1 MKIVENKELNN
12 VAITKQSIDDTSD
25 LPYIPSSPMPSK
37 SFAMLVVAPSS
48 GGKTSFWTSLLLSH
62 PTKKKPDIN
71 RVFYRYFDKIILFSP
86 SKDTLPM
93 DKLKLDESRVFLKYE
108 DQDLINFIDEEKEG
122 ENLNNLIILD
132 DSIKQIKNNKEIHKL
147 VLNRRHL
154 THNPDS
160 PNKAGLS
167 VLITSQKF
175 NAADTYLRNNM
186 SDIIIFKTSVKNELD
201 AIKSDLMTD
210 LEKHQQDAILKKAFE
225 KKYGFLYIKNYMP
238 KKDRYYIGFDKVV
251 FDDDEDEILIKSHK
265 QEEEE
270 DNKKDKVKKDLKDIK
285 NKS

>member
-1 MKIVENKELNN
+1 MKIRENKDLNN
-12 VAITKQSIDDTSD
+12 IAIVKQSIDDTSD
-25 LPYIPSSPMPSK
+25 LPYIPPHPLPAK
-37 SFAMLVVAPSS
+37 SFAMLVVAPAG

-71 RVFYRYFDKIILFSP
+71 RVWYRYFDKIILFSP

-93 DKLKLDESRVFLKYE
+93 DKLKLDESRCFLKYNDE
-108 DQDLINFIDEEKEG
+108 DLINFIEEEKEG

-147 VLNRRHL
+147 VLNRRHI
-154 THNPDS
+154 THNPDED
-160 PNKAGLS
+160 NKAGLS

-186 SDIIIFKTSVKNELD
+186 SDIIIFKTSVKNELE
-201 AIKSDLMTD
+201 AIKNDLMSDLDKD
-210 LEKHQQDAILKKAFE
+210 LQDKLLKKAFE

-238 KKDRYYIGFDKVV
+238 TVDRYYINFDKVV
-251 FDDDEDEILIKSHK
+251 FEDLDGDGEDDIIIENEK
-265 QEEEE
+265 
-270 DNKKDKVKKDLKDIK
+270 NDKVKKDLKK
-285 NKS
+285 

>member
-12 VAITKQSIDDTSD
+12 IAITKQSIDDTSD
-25 LPYIPSSPMPSK
+25 LPYIPASPLPSK
-37 SFAMLVVAPSS
+37 SFAMLVVAPAG

-71 RVFYRYFDKIILFSP
+71 RIYYRYFDKIILFSP

-93 DKLKLDESRVFLKYE
+93 DKLKLDESRCFLKYNDE
-108 DQDLINFIDEEKEG
+108 DLINFIEEEKEG

-147 VLNRRHL
+147 VLNRRHI
-154 THNPDS
+154 THNPDE

-175 NAADTYLRNNM
+175 NACDTYLRNNM

-201 AIKSDLMTD
+201 AIKNDLMSDLDKDT
-210 LEKHQQDAILKKAFE
+210 QDKLLKKAFE
-225 KKYGFLYIKNYMP
+225 KKYGFLYVKNYMP
-238 KKDRYYIGFDKVV
+238 TVDRYYINFDKVV
-251 FDDDEDEILIKSHK
+251 FEDLDGDG
-265 QEEEE
+265 EE
-270 DNKKDKVKKDLKDIK
+270 DIIIENDKNDKVKKDIK
-285 NKS
+285 K

>member
-12 VAITKQSIDDTSD
+12 VAITKMSIDDTSD
-25 LPYIPSSPMPSK
+25 LPYIPPSPLPCK
-37 SFAMLVVAPSS
+37 SFAMLVVAPAG
-48 GGKTSFWTSLLLSH
+48 GGKSSFWTSLLLSH

-71 RVFYRYFDKIILFSP
+71 RIYYRYFDKIILFSP

-93 DKLKLDESRVFLKYE
+93 DKLKLDESRCFLKYNDE
-108 DQDLINFIDEEKEG
+108 DLIKFIDEEKEG

-147 VLNRRHL
+147 VLNRRHI
-154 THNPDS
+154 THNKDQD
-160 PNKAGLS
+160 NKAGLS

-201 AIKSDLMTD
+201 AIKNDLMSD
-210 LEKHQQDAILKKAFE
+210 LEKHEQDALIKKAFE
-225 KKYGFLYIKNYMP
+225 KKYGFLYVKNYMP
-238 KKDRYYIGFDKVV
+238 KKDRYYVNYDKVV
-251 FDDDEDEILIKSHK
+251 FDDIDGDGKEDITLIKN
-265 QEEEE
+265 ENE
-270 DNKKDKVKKDLKDIK
+270 KKDIEK
-285 NKS
+285 

>member
-25 LPYIPSSPMPSK
+25 LPYIPLSPLPSK

-210 LEKHQQDAILKKAFE
+210 LEKDEQDALLKKAFE

-238 KKDRYYIGFDKVV
+238 KKDRYYIGYDKVI
-251 FDDDEDEILIKSHK
+251 FDDEDIDDEDDILIKAHI
-265 QEEEE
+265 EEEIE
-270 DNKKDKVKKDLKDIK
+270 ENKKDKVKKDLK
-285 NKS
+285 KS

>member
-12 VAITKQSIDDTSD
+12 IAITKQSIDDTSD
-25 LPYIPSSPMPSK
+25 LPYIPPSPLPAK
-37 SFAMLVVAPSS
+37 SFAMLVVAPAG

-71 RVFYRYFDKIILFSP
+71 RIYYRYFDKIILFSP

-93 DKLKLDESRVFLKYE
+93 DKLKLDESRCFLKYNDE
-108 DQDLINFIDEEKEG
+108 DLINFIEEEKEG

-147 VLNRRHL
+147 VLNRRHI
-154 THNPDS
+154 THNKDEQ
-160 PNKAGLS
+160 NKAGLS

-186 SDIIIFKTSVKNELD
+186 SDIIIFKTSVKNELQS
-201 AIKSDLMTD
+201 IKDDLMSD
-210 LEKHQQDAILKKAFE
+210 LEKDEQDALLKKAFE

-238 KKDRYYIGFDKVV
+238 KKDRYYVNFSKVV
-251 FDDDEDEILIKSHK
+251 FNDDDDQDEILINAHI

-270 DNKKDKVKKDLKDIK
+270 DNKNSKVKK
-285 NKS
+285 

>member
-25 LPYIPSSPMPSK
+25 LPYIPPSPLPAK
-37 SFAMLVVAPSS
+37 SFAMLVVAPAG

-71 RVFYRYFDKIILFSP
+71 RIYYRYFDKIILISP

-93 DKLKLDESRVFLKYE
+93 DKLKLDESRCFLKYE
-108 DQDLINFIDEEKEG
+108 DQDLIDFIDEEKEG

-147 VLNRRHL
+147 VLNRRHI
-154 THNPDS
+154 THNPDED
-160 PNKAGLS
+160 NKAGLS

-201 AIKSDLMTD
+201 SIKNDLMSDLDKD
-210 LEKHQQDAILKKAFE
+210 LQDKLLKKAFE
-225 KKYGFLYIKNYMP
+225 KKYGFLYVKNYMP
-238 KKDRYYIGFDKVV
+238 TKDRYYINFDKVI
-251 FDDDEDEILIKSHK
+251 FEDLDNDDEDDILIQSHI
-265 QEEEE
+265 QEEIE
-270 DNKKDKVKKDLKDIK
+270 DDKKHKVKNNLKK
-285 NKS
+285 

>member
-25 LPYIPSSPMPSK
+25 LPYIPPSPLPAK
-37 SFAMLVVAPSS
+37 SFAMLVVAPAG

-71 RVFYRYFDKIILFSP
+71 RIYYRYFDKIILISP

-93 DKLKLDESRVFLKYE
+93 DKLKLDESRCFLKYE
-108 DQDLINFIDEEKEG
+108 DQDLIDFIDEEKEG

-147 VLNRRHL
+147 VLNRRHI
-154 THNPDS
+154 THNKDLD
-160 PNKAGLS
+160 NKAGLS

-201 AIKSDLMTD
+201 SIKNDLMSDLDKD
-210 LEKHQQDAILKKAFE
+210 LQDKLLKKAFE
-225 KKYGFLYIKNYMP
+225 KKYGFLYVKNYMP
-238 KKDRYYIGFDKVV
+238 TKDRYYINFDKVI
-251 FDDDEDEILIKSHK
+251 FEDLDNDDEDDILIQSHI
-265 QEEEE
+265 QEEIE
-270 DNKKDKVKKDLKDIK
+270 DDKKDKVKKDLKK
-285 NKS
+285 